1 MDAESIKKIAHL
13 SRLEL
18 NETETNQFAGELGK
32 ILTFFNQIETINT
45 KGVEPL
51 VTPVEIE
58 NFLREDEKKIE
69 ISTEDILSNAPSKAG
84 NLFKVPP
91 VV

>member
-1 MDAESIKKIAHL
+1 MDASTIKKIAHL

-18 NETETNQFAGELGK
+18 QDVESIQFAKELSK
-32 ILTFFNQIETINT
+32 IMSFFNQIESINT
-45 KGVEPL
+45 DGVEPM

-58 NFLREDEKKIE
+58 SFWRDDEKKNE
-69 ISTEDILSNAPSKAG
+69 IKTEDIMANAPSRAG

>member
-1 MDAESIKKIAHL
+1 MDAETLKKMAHL

-18 NETETNQFAGELGK
+18 SDAETNQLGK
-32 ILTFFNQIETINT
+32 DLGKVLNFFNQIAEVNT
-45 KGVEPL
+45 NGVEPM

-58 NFLREDEKKIE
+58 SYLREDEKNNE
-69 ISTEDILSNAPSKAG
+69 IKTEEIMANAPSRAG

>member
-1 MDAESIKKIAHL
+1 MDADAVKKIAFL

-18 NETETNQFAGELGK
+18 KESESSQFAGELSK
-32 ILTFFNQIETINT
+32 ILNFFNQIESVNT
-45 KGVEPL
+45 KGVAPM

-58 NFLREDEKKIE
+58 SFWREDEKKNE
-69 ISTEDILSNAPSKAG
+69 IKTEDIMANAPSRAG

>member
-1 MDAESIKKIAHL
+1 MDAETLKKMAHL

-18 NETETNQFAGELGK
+18 SEAESNQLGK
-32 ILTFFNQIETINT
+32 DLGKVLNFFNQIAEVNT
-45 KGVEPL
+45 TGVEPM

-58 NFLREDEKKIE
+58 SYLREDEKNNE
-69 ISTEDILSNAPSKAG
+69 IKTEDIMANAPSRAG

>member
-1 MDAESIKKIAHL
+1 LDAETIKKMAHL
-13 SRLEL
+13 SRLEI
-18 NETETNQFAGELGK
+18 TDADSNQLAGELGK
-32 ILTFFNQIETINT
+32 VLNFFNQISNVNT
-45 KGVEPL
+45 KGVEPM

-58 NFLREDEKKIE
+58 NFWREDEKKNE
-69 ISTEDILSNAPSKAG
+69 IKTEDIMSNAPSRAG